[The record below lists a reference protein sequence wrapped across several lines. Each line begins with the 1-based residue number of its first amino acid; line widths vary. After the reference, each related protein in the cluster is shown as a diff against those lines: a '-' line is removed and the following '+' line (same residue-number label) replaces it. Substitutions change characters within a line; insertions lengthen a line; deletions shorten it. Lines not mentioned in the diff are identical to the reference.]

1 MALLKLLAR
10 KDKEDQLMFRD
21 KYFHLINKI
30 GSKENKTDGV
40 SKEITFKESKWARE
54 YCESFM
60 FNLRSE
66 RFNKSGNGKN

>member
-1 MALLKLLAR
+1 MKMNFKFR
-10 KDKEDQLMFRD
+10 K
-21 KYFHLINKI
+21 KYIHIINKI
-30 GSKENKTDGV
+30 GSKDNETDAI

-66 RFNKSGNGKN
+66 RFNKSRNGKN